1 MHLDKGHPFYTM
13 RVIENAKTNT
23 ETYIELIEHNQI
35 WAKYRLTPTTGKQH
49 QLRVHLSHLGI
60 PIKNDP
66 FYPVVQHK
74 AEDDFSEPLQLLAKH
89 ISFIDPLTKEGMSF
103 NSEFELTL

>member
-1 MHLDKGHPFYTM
+1 MQ
-13 RVIENAKTNT
+13 VIENAKANT
-23 ETYIELIEHNQI
+23 QTDIELIEHNQI

-49 QLRVHLSHLGI
+49 QLRVHLNYLEI

-89 ISFIDPLTKEGMSF
+89 ISFTDPHKEGMSF
-103 NSEFELTL
+103 NSSLN